1 MGYYGSFFGTA
12 CMAMPQRHKVGTT
25 DFVLDDNVLNVVAA
39 DDKPIKFVYEGDPL
53 VIPGDPLQNA
63 DLTQEYVY
71 GQKYGAGIVLAG
83 GNSGIGRYTIG

>member
-1 MGYYGSFFGTA
+1 
-12 CMAMPQRHKVGTT
+12 MPQRHKVGTT
-25 DFVLDDNVLNVVAA
+25 EFVLADNVLNVVAA